1 MHVVSHIFFPATFHQ
16 ALRTLSLFA
25 PQTRRAPHFLALAG
39 THDVRLCTLALRE
52 LNSKSV
58 AVSLTVLYKVSL
70 QSPPDYLLS
79 IQPVAYGKKFISL
92 SISTS

>member
-1 MHVVSHIFFPATFHQ
+1 M
-16 ALRTLSLFA
+16 
-25 PQTRRAPHFLALAG
+25 
-39 THDVRLCTLALRE
+39 RLCTLALRE

-79 IQPVAYGKKFISL
+79 IQPVAYGKD
-92 SISTS
+92 